1 MAAMEILSKIY
12 SKCVWVSEPL
22 LLSHVIIFFWYS
34 KHQQKLSDPF
44 LHAHAISEVMIHG
57 RNPSTALAGNRH
69 PVDTLIA
76 LAAVPLPPVI
86 TLATDTAVPRLRI
99 ALPVVVPTER
109 VEGIDVRLAL
119 SERHPVQL
127 LPQLQPAR
135 AVPLRR
141 REPVPPRPP
150 RPVQLLSASVDVL
163 ESRRVVRSPPC
174 QVGQER
180 SGYHSAAAAG
190 ATVTAEAAAAA
201 VRDCGP
207 SLMPEHPGDEAP
219 VQDDGCRAKER
230 WQVEVVEGFVAR
242 RPAAAAAEVSL
253 APAAPFAAG
262 AAGAGPLLRVGGAA
276 PTARAGGW
284 GCVYVLVCLGRWGV
298 SPSYPPSQPPKR
310 V

>member
-1 MAAMEILSKIY
+1 MS
-12 SKCVWVSEPL
+12 SFV
-22 LLSHVIIFFWYS
+22 WYS
-34 KHQQKLSDPF
+34 KHQQRLSVPF
-44 LHAHAISEVMIHG
+44 LHAHVISEVMIHG

-119 SERHPVQL
+119 GERHPVQL

-150 RPVQLLSASVDVL
+150 RPVQLLGASVDVL
-163 ESRRVVRSPPC
+163 ESRRVVRSPPR

-180 SGYHSAAAAG
+180 SGYHSAAAAAG
-190 ATVTAEAAAAA
+190 ATVTAEAAATAVV
-201 VRDCGP
+201 VRDNGS
-207 SLMPEHPGDEAP
+207 SLVPEHPGDEAP
-219 VQDDGCRAKER
+219 VQDDGCRAEER
-230 WQVEVVEGFVAR
+230 WQVEVVEGVVAR

-284 GCVYVLVCLGRWGV
+284 GCVYVPVCLGRWGV
-298 SPSYPPSQPPKR
+298 SPSYPPSQPPRRDEWVFSSKYSLQ
-310 V
+310 